1 MLALQLSD
9 GIQMV
14 AVSLGKGLGTVFLE
28 AAQAHQQGYKN
39 PLPSLNS
46 KTVNLFSFEEWNK
59 KKKGLET
66 TEILWCLGQIPSSS
80 HLLL

>member
-46 KTVNLFSFEEWNK
+46 KTVNLFSFEE
-59 KKKGLET
+59 
-66 TEILWCLGQIPSSS
+66 
-80 HLLL
+80 

>member
-1 MLALQLSD
+1 MLALQFSD

-14 AVSLGKGLGTVFLE
+14 AISLGKGLGTVFLE

-39 PLPSLNS
+39 PLPSLTS
-46 KTVNLFSFEEWNK
+46 KTVNLFSFKEWNK
-59 KKKGLET
+59 KKKKET
-66 TEILWCLGQIPSSS
+66 TEILWCVGQIPSSS

>member
-46 KTVNLFSFEEWNK
+46 KTVNLFSFKEWNK
-59 KKKGLET
+59 KKKV
-66 TEILWCLGQIPSSS
+66 
-80 HLLL
+80 